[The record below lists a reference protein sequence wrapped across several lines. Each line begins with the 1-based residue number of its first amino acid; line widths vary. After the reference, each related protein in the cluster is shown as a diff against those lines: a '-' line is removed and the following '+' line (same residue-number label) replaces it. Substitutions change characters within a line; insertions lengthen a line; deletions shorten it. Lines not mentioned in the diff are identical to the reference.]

1 MKINTTTTFMGL
13 FVTITAKSGMEYE
26 YIRIKPDYW
35 IYQSG
40 GNGLDPWFSPDELEQ
55 CYSEFLTA

>member
-1 MKINTTTTFMGL
+1 MGL